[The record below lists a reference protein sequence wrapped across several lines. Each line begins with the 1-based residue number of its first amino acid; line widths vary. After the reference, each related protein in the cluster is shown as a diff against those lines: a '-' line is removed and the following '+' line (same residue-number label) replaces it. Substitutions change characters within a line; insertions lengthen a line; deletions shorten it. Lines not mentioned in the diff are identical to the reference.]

1 MQKPEL
7 PMSSLHTAL
16 PPLDLAGQPGP
27 VGLRIADLLR
37 DRIVTNR
44 LQPGQALAESEVA
57 TLLGVSRQP
66 VREALIRLSE
76 GGLVRILPQRGTLVT
91 RISLAGVE
99 GGRFV
104 RDAVERAVVR
114 RAAEVAPPGATAV
127 MHRIIDRQEAAVRDG
142 DHPGFLALDDA
153 LHGALAA
160 AMGHSAAWTALA
172 EVKLQMDRVRYLS
185 IPDGTPSALLIAQHR
200 SIVEAIARRDADAAE
215 AAMRLHL
222 SEVLAALPKLTAR
235 FPNHFETSPPAE
247 ARGAA

>member
-1 MQKPEL
+1 MT
-7 PMSSLHTAL
+7 SLHAVLT
-16 PPLDLAGQPGP
+16 PLDPGSQSGP
-27 VGLRIADLLR
+27 VGLAIAGLLR
-37 DRIVTNR
+37 DRIVTNQ

-91 RISLAGVE
+91 RISLSGVE

-114 RAAEVAPPGATAV
+114 RAAEVAPPGATAA
-127 MHRIIDRQEAAVRDG
+127 MHRIIDAQEAALRAEN
-142 DHPGFLALDDA
+142 HSGFLALDDA

-160 AMGHSAAWTALA
+160 AMGHPGAWAALG

-185 IPDGTPSALLIAQHR
+185 IPDATPSPLLIAQHR
-200 SIVEAIARRDADAAE
+200 AIVEAIARRNADAAE

-235 FPNHFETSPPAE
+235 FPDHFEKSLPAE